1 MADCFSTLAASVW
14 NDCNESFGRG
24 YENTA
29 YIFDRT
35 FIDRATSV
43 YNSAEMKITKLALQT
58 GKKGYKL
65 HMPSNEP
72 FNGTRIEDQD
82 AAIGISMNKSVSL
95 VLMADS
101 PANAKAIRAMKESN
115 YVLVLERKVKGTD
128 EALQAFTVIGW
139 ENGATG
145 RGATLD
151 AYEDTARG
159 GWTITMTEEDASMP
173 QIFLDYGGYTETKA
187 ALEALVADNPA

>member
-1 MADCFSTLAASVW
+1 MSNCFNTLAASVW
-14 NDCNESFGRG
+14 NDCNDSFGKG

-35 FIDRATSV
+35 FIDRETSV
-43 YNSAEMKITKLALQT
+43 YNQSEMKITKLALQT

-65 HMPSNEP
+65 HMPSTQP

-82 AAIGISMNKSVSL
+82 AAIGVSMNKSVSL

-101 PANAKAIRAMKESN
+101 PDNAKAIRAMKESN
-115 YVLVLERKVKGTD
+115 YVLVLERKVKGPD
-128 EALQAFTVIGW
+128 DALQAFTVIGW

-145 RGATLD
+145 RTATLD
-151 AYEDTARG
+151 AYNDDAKG
-159 GWTITMTEEDASMP
+159 GWTITMLEEDASAP
-173 QIFLDYGGYTETKA
+173 QIFLDYGSYSATKA
-187 ALEALVADNPA
+187 ALDALVADN